1 MEEHVVESKIRHKA
15 KELARELTKLD
26 AFKSDDIEEIH
37 FTLMETN
44 NDLMQ
49 EIGIDLA
56 IFLKTP
62 VPGSSC

>member
-1 MEEHVVESKIRHKA
+1 MESNIQKKA
-15 KELARELTKLD
+15 QELATQLTKLD
-26 AFKSDDIEEIH
+26 AFKKNDMEEIH